1 MDDDTEFIPVSV
13 PAAEMEQDEG
23 GGGEEEGAELMAE
36 VEELMPAAVEETP
49 PPPQVVV
56 EQPRLNIPTRSVF
69 GTEGTEQAVL
79 KL

>member
-1 MDDDTEFIPVSV
+1 MDDDTEFTPVSV
-13 PAAEMEQDEG
+13 PAAEMEQDE

-36 VEELMPAAVEETP
+36 VEELTSAAVEETP
-49 PPPQVVV
+49 PPPVAA